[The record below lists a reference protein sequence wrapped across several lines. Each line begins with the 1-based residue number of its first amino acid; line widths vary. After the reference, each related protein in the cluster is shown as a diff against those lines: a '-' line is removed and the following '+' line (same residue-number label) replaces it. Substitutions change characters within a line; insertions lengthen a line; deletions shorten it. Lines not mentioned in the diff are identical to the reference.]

1 MIGGDLD
8 FPMKINEVDR
18 LSVLVTR
25 LEKKEH
31 LKNYFV
37 TRNVIYLV
45 TILINFRMHYL
56 ISFKSIKNYKIVVN
70 FILYLCCG

>member
-1 MIGGDLD
+1 VIGGDLD